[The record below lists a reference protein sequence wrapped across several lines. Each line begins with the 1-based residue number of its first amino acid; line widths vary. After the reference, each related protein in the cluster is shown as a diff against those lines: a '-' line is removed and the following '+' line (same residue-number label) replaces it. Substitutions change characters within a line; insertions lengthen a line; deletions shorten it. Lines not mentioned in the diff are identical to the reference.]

1 MSDNDKAGTKLERLS
16 DALMHD
22 ILTTP
27 DAEIILETGQDE
39 IDRARALF
47 GKVKMEKAKAE
58 LDAWKEAHSKDVVPF
73 DRAAARMKFETIRK
87 GDTQF
92 DRKITIAAR
101 NGEAP
106 TDGDIDGLSDD
117 LIDLEKLD
125 GEDEQK

>member
-1 MSDNDKAGTKLERLS
+1 MSDNDKARTKLERLS

-22 ILTTP
+22 ILATP
-27 DAEIILETGQDE
+27 DTEIILEVGQDE

-47 GKVKMEKAKAE
+47 GKVKMEKANAE

-73 DRAAARMKFETIRK
+73 DRATARKKFETIRK

-92 DRKITIAAR
+92 DRKLTIAAR

>member
-1 MSDNDKAGTKLERLS
+1 MSNNDKASTKLERLS
-16 DALMHD
+16 DALMND

-39 IDRARALF
+39 IDRARVLF

-58 LDAWKEAHSKDVVPF
+58 LDAWKEAHSKDVIPF
-73 DRAAARMKFETIRK
+73 DRATARMKFETIRK